1 MSVLRQRFPCIY
13 SLPTYERDDVGE
25 TTQNGTVLHRM
36 VLCYKYTP
44 FQLSEAC
51 MNNKQSTLSS
61 AVGSCKDSEQCLFE
75 PILDYMSSTY
85 VRTYELRIIT
95 KSVWNEAAKV
105 ESPHGWE
112 FAP

>member
-1 MSVLRQRFPCIY
+1 MSALRQRFPCVY

-36 VLCYKYTP
+36 VPCYKYTQ

-61 AVGSCKDSEQCLFE
+61 AVGSCKNREQCLFE
-75 PILDYMSSTY
+75 LILDYMSSTY
-85 VRTYELRIIT
+85 VLRIIT